1 MESRGRCAGRRGAAE
16 RGGDLL
22 VVLKELANAARQRG
36 DHAADAL
43 RAVRYDLDVA
53 TLLTA
58 IADHAYTGAPVV
70 FDKSCR

>member
-1 MESRGRCAGRRGAAE
+1 M
-16 RGGDLL
+16 
-22 VVLKELANAARQRG
+22 VLKELANAARQRG